1 MHLVYMFQSLYVKS
15 QERLKRPALT
25 DLQKCSAAIIW
36 KNNNNKTNTEVTCA
50 SALKV
55 KNMVFIR
62 AGRNSFIVC

>member
-36 KNNNNKTNTEVTCA
+36 KNNNKKNTEVTCP

-62 AGRNSFIVC
+62 AGRNSFIVY